1 MSDIT
6 ADAIALESAMERLRQ
21 ERETFN
27 QALIH
32 QKRWFIL
39 RLSMG
44 YAAVV
49 LLPIIAILCGY
60 IAFAPENYSTT
71 TVNIATGALFTDVL
85 GLFASIWKVVLSP
98 ASIGELSPVTDAPA
112 LPQRK
117 ARTLPSS
124 GATPS
129 T

>member
-27 QALIH
+27 QALAH
-32 QKRWFIL
+32 QERWFLL
-39 RLSMG
+39 RLTMG

-49 LLPIIAILCGY
+49 LLPLIAILCGY
-60 IAFAPENYSTT
+60 IVFSPEHYSAA
-71 TVNIATGALFTDVL
+71 TVSIATGALLTDVL
-85 GLFASIWKVVLSP
+85 GLFASIWKVVLNP
-98 ASIGELSPVTDAPA
+98 ASIGKLSPVTDAPA

-117 ARTLPSS
+117 TRTLPSS
-124 GATPS
+124 SATPS